1 MSSEDSDVKTLQQL
15 EDELEVAFRGGE
27 VGETALLAWELK
39 ARFPSES
46 GVASIYIKKLLRDP
60 YVAGISLD
68 DFKKNAKS
76 LRDEDEPEELAR
88 LSAMGLLRF
97 PVERYLSL
105 SLLEAAERLGKK
117 EWMEPVVRPLGEP
130 KDDDVV
136 LLNVVASLENV
147 LGNYERAQK
156 LFRKLRLLEPDN
168 ETIIQNYS
176 ATLTGLKEYAEA
188 ISLLEDHLPQSDTPR
203 EYVHRLLPLYRLAG
217 LDPENEIDHLD
228 RRLFAKCQSI
238 EAARVHA
245 DLRLFLQDTKGV
257 LFGLEQLLSHKWNPE
272 VAFELAETELVSGD
286 LVGGLAR
293 YGVRFEAF
301 PKLEWYKSQE
311 KKYAGQH
318 LNDEFLFVWG
328 EQGIGD
334 EIMFAMFLEVMVPRA
349 KNMVIALDNRLIPV
363 FESKYPQWRFIDRH
377 NLPSDLPTFD
387 YACPLG
393 DLMVLFLS
401 DLLATG
407 HTFQQP
413 IMAPDATRRDTISQL
428 LSKKERSR
436 VAISWRGGGANA
448 NGKIRSM
455 LLDQLMSGLPSDRDV
470 EVISLQ
476 YDENYEK
483 EIIMNGDRRVSFSG
497 LNNRFDLEGV
507 FALISCCDAVIT
519 VDNAVAHFAAA
530 LGVPVAV
537 LVPAA
542 QTQFRWKQSAIRELL
557 FPSAR
562 LFVQTKPGDWVAPVE
577 AAWFYALEAAA
588 SKEMR
593 SH

>member
-60 YVAGISLD
+60 YVAGISLE

-76 LRDEDEPEELAR
+76 LRDEDESEELAR

-97 PVERYLSL
+97 PAERYLSL

-147 LGNYERAQK
+147 LGNYNHAQK
-156 LFRKLRLLEPDN
+156 LFRKLRFLEPDN

-176 ATLTGLKEYAEA
+176 ATLTGLKQYADA
-188 ISLLEDHLPQSDTPR
+188 VKLLEDHLPRSKTPR

-217 LDPENEIDHLD
+217 LNPEIELDQLD
-228 RRLFAKCQSI
+228 RRLFAECQSI

-245 DLRLFLQDTKGV
+245 DLRLFLQDTQGV
-257 LFGLEQLLSHKWNPE
+257 LFGLEQLLSQKWNPE
-272 VAFELAETELVSGD
+272 VAFELAETELVAGD
-286 LVGGLAR
+286 IKEGLDR
-293 YGVRFEAF
+293 YEIRFEAF
-301 PKLEWYKSQE
+301 PQLEWYKSE
-311 KKYAGQH
+311 VKKYGGQL

-334 EIMFAMFLEVMVPRA
+334 EIMFAMFLEVMVKRA
-349 KNMVIALDNRLIPV
+349 KNMVIALDHRLIPA
-363 FESKYPQWRFIDRH
+363 FGSKYPQWRFVNR
-377 NLPSDLPTFD
+377 NELPEDLPKFE

-393 DLMVLFLS
+393 DLMVHFLP
-401 DLLATG
+401 DLLAKG
-407 HTFQQP
+407 HKFNQP
-413 IMAPDATRRDTISQL
+413 IIEPDAIRFDQISQL
-428 LSKKERSR
+428 MANKDKPRI
-436 VAISWRGGGANA
+436 AISWRGGKDA
-448 NGKIRSM
+448 NGEIRSM
-455 LLDQLMSGLPSDRDV
+455 RLGELMAGLPVAAEV

-476 YDENYEK
+476 YDEGHEQ
-483 EIIMNGDRRVSFSG
+483 EVITHGDRRVAFSG

-507 FALISCCDAVIT
+507 FALIKCCDAVIT
-519 VDNAVAHFAAA
+519 VDNAVAHFSAA
-530 LGVPVAV
+530 LGVPAAV
-537 LVPAA
+537 LIPAA
-542 QTQFRWKQSAIRELL
+542 QTQYRWKQPKIKQLL
-557 FPSAR
+557 FPSAS
-562 LFVQTKPGDWVAPVE
+562 LFVQNKPGDWVPPVE
-577 AAWFYALEAAA
+577 AAWDYVLEMAGNQPV
-588 SKEMR
+588 R
-593 SH
+593 SQ

>member
-1 MSSEDSDVKTLQQL
+1 MSAVDVDVKTAQQL
-15 EDELEVAFRGGE
+15 EEELEVAFREGE

-60 YVAGISLD
+60 YVAGISLE

-97 PVERYLSL
+97 PAERYLSL

-156 LFRKLRLLEPDN
+156 LFEKLKVQEPNN
-168 ETIIQNYS
+168 ETIIKNYS
-176 ATLTGLKEYAEA
+176 ATLTGLKQYKEA
-188 ISLLEDHLPQSDTPR
+188 INLLESHLPQSKAPR
-203 EYVHRLLPLYRLAG
+203 EYVLRLLPLYRLAG
-217 LDPENEIDHLD
+217 LDPENEMDQLD
-228 RRLFAKCQSI
+228 QRLFAKCQSI

-245 DLRLFLQDTKGV
+245 DLRLFLQDTPGV
-257 LFGLEQLLSHKWNPE
+257 LFGLEQLLSQKWNPE
-272 VAFELAETELVSGD
+272 VAFELAETELVSDD
-286 LVGGLAR
+286 LSAGLER

-311 KKYAGQH
+311 KKYVGQH

-334 EIMFAMFLEVMVPRA
+334 EIMFSMFLEVMVTRA
-349 KNMVIALDNRLIPV
+349 KNMVIALDHRLIPP
-363 FESKYPQWRFIDRH
+363 FENKYPQWRFVNR
-377 NLPSDLPTFD
+377 NDLPGDLPKFE
-387 YACPLG
+387 YACPIG
-393 DLMVLFLS
+393 DLMVFFLPEM
-401 DLLATG
+401 LAKKQK
-407 HTFQQP
+407 FNQP
-413 IMAPDATRRDTISQL
+413 VIEPDASRFDQIAQL
-428 LSKKERSR
+428 MASKEKPRI
-436 VAISWRGGGANA
+436 AISWRGGKDA

-455 LLDQLMSGLPSDRDV
+455 QLSELMAGLPAAAEV
-470 EVISLQ
+470 EIISLQ
-476 YDENYEK
+476 YDEGHEQ
-483 EIIMNGDRRVSFSG
+483 EVITHGDRRVALSG

-507 FALISCCDAVIT
+507 FSLIRCCDAVIT
-519 VDNAVAHFAAA
+519 VDNAVAHFSAA
-530 LGVPVAV
+530 LGVPAAV
-537 LVPAA
+537 LIPAA
-542 QTQFRWKQSAIRELL
+542 QTQYRWKHPGIKQLL
-557 FPSAR
+557 FPSVS
-562 LFVQTKPGDWVAPVE
+562 LFVQAKPSDWIAPVE
-577 AAWFYALEAAA
+577 DAWRYALEIAA
-588 SKEMR
+588 SKENR

>member
-60 YVAGISLD
+60 YVAGISLE

-88 LSAMGLLRF
+88 LAAMGLLRF
-97 PVERYLSL
+97 PAQRYLSL

-117 EWMEPVVRPLGEP
+117 EWMEPVIRPLGEP

-156 LFRKLRLLEPDN
+156 LFRKLKLLEPNN

-176 ATLTGLKEYAEA
+176 ATLTGLKQFAEA
-188 ISLLEDHLPQSDTPR
+188 INLLEDHLPHSKTPR

-217 LDPENEIDHLD
+217 LNPETELDQLD
-228 RRLFAKCQSI
+228 RRLFEKCHSV
-238 EAARVHA
+238 EAARVHT
-245 DLRLFLQDTKGV
+245 DLRLFLQDTEGV
-257 LFGLEQLLSHKWNPE
+257 VLGFKQLLSQQWFPE
-272 VAFELAETELVSGD
+272 VAFELAEAELGMGD
-286 LVGGLAR
+286 ITAGLER

-301 PKLEWYKSQE
+301 PKLEWHKSGE
-311 KKYAGQH
+311 KKYGGQP

-334 EIMFAMFLEVMVPRA
+334 EIMFAMFLEVMVHRA
-349 KNMVIALDNRLIPV
+349 KNVVVALDHRLIPA
-363 FESKYPQWRFIDRH
+363 FEAKYPQWRFVNR
-377 NLPSDLPTFD
+377 NDLPKGLPKFE

-393 DLMVLFLS
+393 DLMVHFLP
-401 DLLATG
+401 DLLAKG
-407 HTFQQP
+407 HKFNQP
-413 IMAPDATRRDTISQL
+413 IIEPDAIRFAQISKL
-428 LSKKERSR
+428 MANKDKPRI
-436 VAISWRGGGANA
+436 AISWRGGKDA
-448 NGKIRSM
+448 NGEIRSM
-455 LLDQLMSGLPSDRDV
+455 RLGELMAGLPVAAEV

-476 YDENYEK
+476 YDEGHEQ
-483 EIIMNGDRRVSFSG
+483 EVITHGDRRVAFSG

-507 FALISCCDAVIT
+507 FALIKCCDAVIT
-519 VDNAVAHFAAA
+519 VDNAVAHFSAA
-530 LGVPVAV
+530 LGVPAAV
-537 LVPAA
+537 LIPAA
-542 QTQFRWKQSAIRELL
+542 QTQYRWKQPKIKQLL
-557 FPSAR
+557 FPSAS
-562 LFVQTKPGDWVAPVE
+562 LFVQNKPGDWVPPVE
-577 AAWFYALEAAA
+577 AAWDYVLEMAGNQPV
-588 SKEMR
+588 R
-593 SH
+593 SQ